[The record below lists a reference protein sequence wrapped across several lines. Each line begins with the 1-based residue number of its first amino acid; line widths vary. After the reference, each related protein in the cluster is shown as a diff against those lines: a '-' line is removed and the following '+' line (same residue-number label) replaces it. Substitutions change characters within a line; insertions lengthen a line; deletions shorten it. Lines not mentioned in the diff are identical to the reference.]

1 MSDRE
6 RARQVLRRI
15 HESNVRLSFGPGM
28 HVMTPDT
35 FVFDAVLE
43 ALEEVRIQAR
53 AEGLRQAA
61 EVVEGMSR
69 NPVYGT
75 EPSASV
81 LVASGHVAARLRALA
96 EGGE

>member
-61 EVVEGMSR
+61 ERTLRLAKAYREQDSA
-69 NPVYGT
+69 GT
-75 EPSASV
+75 AMV
-81 LVASGHVAARLRALA
+81 LEDAAAAIRALA
-96 EGGE
+96 EGGDR